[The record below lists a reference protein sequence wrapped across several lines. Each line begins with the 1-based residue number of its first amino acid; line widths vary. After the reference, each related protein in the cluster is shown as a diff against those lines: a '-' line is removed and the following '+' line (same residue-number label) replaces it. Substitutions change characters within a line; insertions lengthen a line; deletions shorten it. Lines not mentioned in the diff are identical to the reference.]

1 MKYLFFNSYWNN
13 IWKKN
18 LNMVDKMKKRIVYVV
33 NDIWFFYMELI
44 KCLLNLLLKI
54 FLENI
59 LWRGKLNS
67 LDWEYGMI

>member
-1 MKYLFFNSYWNN
+1 M
-13 IWKKN
+13 KKN

-59 LWRGKLNS
+59 LCRGKLNS